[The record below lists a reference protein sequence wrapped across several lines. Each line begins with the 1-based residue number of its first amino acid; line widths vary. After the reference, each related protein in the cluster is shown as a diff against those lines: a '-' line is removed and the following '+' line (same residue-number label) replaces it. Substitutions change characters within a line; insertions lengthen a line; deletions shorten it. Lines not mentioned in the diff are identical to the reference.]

1 MSKFK
6 IIGTHLS
13 FCVIEFN
20 NPNASYLQ
28 NIMENELIN
37 YDKIFFERRAYKKLG
52 YKSLEDLPII
62 KEISGFSLRT
72 ENTLGEEID
81 ALFTFF
87 NNKKKVFSSTLAR
100 LEANHHTSL
109 FKEYCDVK
117 SSITPLDFSF
127 RKKKGCKYFLLKKKQ
142 VGTFRFE
149 SDERINLNQLFHKHS
164 VYHFSKKHYQ
174 PLHLLEIF
182 MDDSR
187 LFFNG
192 KKAKTLMSISTLR

>member
-1 MSKFK
+1 MES
-6 IIGTHLS
+6 
-13 FCVIEFN
+13 EF
-20 NPNASYLQ
+20 
-28 NIMENELIN
+28 IN

-87 NNKKKVFSSTLAR
+87 NNKKKVFSSTLER
-100 LEANHHTSL
+100 LEAKHHTSL
-109 FKEYCDVK
+109 FKEYCNVK
-117 SSITPLDFSF
+117 SSITPLDISF

-142 VGTFRFE
+142 VGTFWFE
-149 SDERINLNQLFHKHS
+149 SDESVNLNQLFHKHS

-192 KKAKTLMSISTLR
+192 KNSKTLMSISTLR